1 MADQAHEWT
10 DEEIERLERRFR
22 RQYNQA
28 SREMRK
34 RLDDMM
40 ESYDKANAEWK
51 QRVKSGDATQE
62 DYDGW
67 LKDQATDRAFVQ
79 SMAQTLAQDANR
91 TNQLAMDTV
100 NDAIP
105 SVFAE
110 NANYAAFEVEHGI
123 GYETHAFD
131 LYDQSTVRRLIRDQ
145 PDLLPPLPNPRMDNG
160 RDLRWNRQR
169 FAGVITQSV
178 LQGESI
184 PRAADRI
191 GRVMRTNEAAAT
203 MAARTALTGAENAG
217 RVDSYKRAQNIG
229 IELEQEWMATLDER
243 TRMSHRELDG
253 QHVPVG
259 KYFIASNTTGNKL
272 LFPGD
277 PSAPGEDVY
286 NCRCTLVAWLPS
298 IAEEDNRSWAKM
310 PDEMTYDEWK
320 HGKKVEKE
328 RKEDEAK
335 AVPKTKPHLR
345 NVTGVKPVEW
355 DDAPE
360 GYYLPDGTRKR
371 LHEIEKLGT
380 YDEFVK
386 YFDGIGIK
394 LTTDLESLSGKR
406 RNDVIRAVQEQCQK
420 IAVAIDAYRETF
432 GPEALS
438 KLTRIHLY
446 DNELPNEAAYHFNM
460 IGEDDPWAGT
470 IRFRQWR
477 TDGRTIF
484 HELAHAFQDSHAEPW
499 EDAITYSERMVEQ
512 AHLDKSFT
520 AYAGASADAY
530 DAERFADAFGWGF
543 AKGSPE
549 GLEFI
554 VNVWKE
560 LRKPLDQ

>member
-10 DEEIERLERRFR
+10 DEQIEALQRKFR
-22 RQYNQA
+22 KTYSQA
-28 SREMRK
+28 VKEMRGK
-34 RLDDMM
+34 LDTFMAD
-40 ESYDKANAEWK
+40 YDEKNAEWK
-51 QRVKSGDATQE
+51 AKVRSGESTQDEYDA
-62 DYDGW
+62 W
-67 LKDQATDRAFVQ
+67 LKDMATDHDFV
-79 SMAQTLAQDANR
+79 SGMAESLAQDAVR
-91 TNQLAMDTV
+91 ADKLAMDYI

-105 SVFAE
+105 QVYAE
-110 NANYAAFEVEHGI
+110 NANFAAWSIESELGMD
-123 GYETHAFD
+123 THSFD
-131 LYDQSTVRRLIRDQ
+131 LYDQSTVRRLMAE
-145 PDLLPPLPNPRMDNG
+145 PDAPLLPKPKVDARKDKP
-160 RDLRWNRQR
+160 WNKRKLTS
-169 FAGVITQSV
+169 AITQSV

-184 PRAADRI
+184 PNTAKRMMMVLKMDE
-191 GRVMRTNEAAAT
+191 NAAT
-203 MAARTALTGAENAG
+203 RVARTAMTGAENAG
-217 RVDSYKRAQNIG
+217 RIDSYKRAERIG
-229 IELEQEWMATLDER
+229 IRLEQEWMATLDER

-259 KYFIASNTTGNKL
+259 EYFIASNTTGNKL

-286 NCRCTLVAWLPS
+286 NCRCTLVPWFPGIEAEDPTRWSRLP
-298 IAEEDNRSWAKM
+298 DG
-310 PDEMTYDEWK
+310 MTYDEWK

-345 NVTGVKPVEW
+345 NVTGVKPEPW

-360 GYYLPDGTRKR
+360 DYYLPDGTRKR

-406 RNDVIRAVQEQCQK
+406 RNDVIKAVQEQCQK
-420 IAVAIDAYRETF
+420 TAVAIDAYRETF

-470 IRFRQWR
+470 IRFRQWGA
-477 TDGRTIF
+477 DGRTIF

-543 AKGSPE
+543 AKGRPE